1 MGEMTGDDKILSDEI
16 SVLGKIKFLLTFLF
30 VDTKE
35 AIILTRDTHIILI
48 LSIPLCIVLCECPIV
63 SIIRVSLVG

>member
-48 LSIPLCIVLCECPIV
+48 LSAPLCIVLCECPVV